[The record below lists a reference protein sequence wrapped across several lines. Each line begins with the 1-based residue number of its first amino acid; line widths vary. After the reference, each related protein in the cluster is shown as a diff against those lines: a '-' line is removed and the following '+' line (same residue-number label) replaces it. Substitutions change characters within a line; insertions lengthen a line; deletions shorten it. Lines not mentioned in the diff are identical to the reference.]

1 MNVFILD
8 KDMKQSIIY
17 HPDKHIVKMPVEAA
31 QLLSNAFY
39 EIGKL
44 PHMVYKPSH
53 LHHPLNKWVC
63 ESLNNWL
70 WLAEYTLL
78 MGEEYSFRYG
88 KKHASVEM
96 VKKFTI
102 PELPIIGMTPFVKCV
117 PEEFRHLDVVE
128 AYRQYFIRDKNHIR
142 KYTKR
147 DIPDWWK

>member
-8 KDMKQSIIY
+8 EDMRKSVIY
-17 HPDKHIVKMPVEAA
+17 HPDKHIVKMPIESA

-39 EIGKL
+39 LTGNMPKK
-44 PHMVYKPSH
+44 VYRPSH
-53 LHHPLNKWVC
+53 LNHPINKWVC

-78 MGEEYSFRYG
+78 MGDEYTFRYG
-88 KKHASVEM
+88 KRHQSVEM

-102 PELPIIGMTPFVKCV
+102 PELPILGMTPFVKCV
-117 PEEFRHLDVVE
+117 PQEFKHLDVVE
-128 AYRQYFIRDKNHIR
+128 AYRQYFIRDKKHLK

-147 DIPDWWK
+147 DIPEWWE

>member
-1 MNVFILD
+1 
-8 KDMKQSIIY
+8 MKQSIIY

-39 EIGKL
+39 KIGKL
-44 PHMVYKPSH
+44 PHVVYKPSH

-70 WLAEYTLL
+70 WWAEYTLL
-78 MGEEYSFRYG
+78 MGKEYSFRYG